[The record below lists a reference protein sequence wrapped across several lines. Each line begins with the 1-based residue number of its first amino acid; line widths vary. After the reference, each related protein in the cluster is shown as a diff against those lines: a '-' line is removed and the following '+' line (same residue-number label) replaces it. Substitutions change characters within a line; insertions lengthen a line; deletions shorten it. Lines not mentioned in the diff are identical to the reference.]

1 MSEQQQRAPDVIGN
15 DWRTWGRRLVAY
27 IAQTRSTLVQQNGDE
42 NAAEDGTLMWDRVYK
57 YPVVSEGGEW
67 RQIVIEGGHA
77 NFIKTSDVTPAL
89 ANTAY
94 KLTYDVPTG
103 NSKITQGTPASRI
116 VFEEAGEYVL
126 SFSAQISSTSAST
139 VHFYFWPSINGTAS
153 TNGAMTTA
161 LHQNNATLVTSR
173 TQIFTVAANDYL
185 EVNYMIDNTDGFLNY
200 TAASSPVPAIP
211 SSTLSITRTHA

>member
-139 VHFYFWPSINGTAS
+139 VHFTFGLA
-153 TNGAMTTA
+153 
-161 LHQNNATLVTSR
+161 
-173 TQIFTVAANDYL
+173 
-185 EVNYMIDNTDGFLNY
+185 
-200 TAASSPVPAIP
+200 
-211 SSTLSITRTHA
+211 

>member
-1 MSEQQQRAPDVIGN
+1 MPVPVLPPIGPDL
-15 DWRTWGRRLVAY
+15 RQWGRQLTIY
-27 IAQTRSTLVQQNGDE
+27 LQQNLAKLGFKTSTDNPSE
-42 NAAEDGTLMWDRVYK
+42 NGVILWDNVNG
-57 YPVVSEGGEW
+57 YPVVSKNGEF
-67 RQIVIEGGHA
+67 RQIVLEDGHA
-77 NFIKTSDVTPAL
+77 DFMKTADVVPAV

-94 KLTYDVPTG
+94 KLTYDAPVG
-103 NSKITQGTPASRI
+103 NDGITQGTPASRI
-116 VFEEAGEYVL
+116 VFEEAGEYVI

-139 VHFYFWPSINGTAS
+139 VHFYFWPSVNGTDVANS
-153 TNGAMTTA
+153 AMTTA

-211 SSTLSITRTHA
+211 ASTLAITRLHG